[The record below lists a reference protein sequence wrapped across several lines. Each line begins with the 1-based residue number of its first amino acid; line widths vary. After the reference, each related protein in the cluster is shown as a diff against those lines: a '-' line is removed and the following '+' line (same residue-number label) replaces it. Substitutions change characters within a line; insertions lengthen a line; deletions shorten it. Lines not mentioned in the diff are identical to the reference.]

1 MLKSHSSKC
10 LQNWSQ
16 SLTWENM
23 FFLFGMKNTN
33 LVTAVGMVL
42 IGGLLTRGYLK
53 LRRLKGLVIP
63 LHSLADQIGVL
74 QLGDLFITTLNTLYY
89 MESLHLLGH
98 SMKAIVLRE
107 VKQQT
112 PWEDLIRE
120 ELILNYNK
128 TKYLQFNM
136 KNTWDYEVKLNYQG
150 NASKAHQIQNF

>member
-1 MLKSHSSKC
+1 
-10 LQNWSQ
+10 
-16 SLTWENM
+16 M

-112 PWEDLIRE
+112 P
-120 ELILNYNK
+120 
-128 TKYLQFNM
+128 
-136 KNTWDYEVKLNYQG
+136 
-150 NASKAHQIQNF
+150 